1 MLLTMQGSSWAKE
14 KALLFHSIAPFSL
27 SYFFCQGEGPPAH
40 GVSKKAFG
48 IRVLAGASS

>member
-14 KALLFHSIAPFSL
+14 KALLFHSIAPLL
-27 SYFFCQGEGPPAH
+27 SFCQGEGQPAH